1 MGGLLNEE
9 QQKEIIED
17 LTKEM
22 SKEEEIEDL
31 KKYYKRVC
39 ICQKCSKPFG
49 SDTIEENNQFC
60 PNCNGNGHKR
70 RNQDG
75 L

>member
-17 LTKEM
+17 L
-22 SKEEEIEDL
+22 
-31 KKYYKRVC
+31 KKYYKRVN
-39 ICQKCSKPFG
+39 ICPKCSTPYG
-49 SDTIEENNQFC
+49 SDIVGNDVPFC
-60 PNCNGNGHKR
+60 PKCITKWRGKKDELR
-70 RNQDG
+70 